1 MDTKQIELYWIC
13 KGYVDALDS
22 SIETEDRESTDEV
35 KRIVREYMNESRQAA
50 FRITMKNIGQLIN
63 YELRL

>member
-22 SIETEDRESTDEV
+22 SIECEKIEDSTDEV
-35 KRIVREYMNESRQAA
+35 KRIVREYMNESRQTA
-50 FRITMKNIGQLIN
+50 FRITMKNIMQIHN
-63 YELRL
+63 D